1 MRSAWKVV
9 SNRSRR
15 CPTRCT
21 DPVWTKQKRNSGTRR
36 ATAAHTAPAHHSIE
50 CASPHADQLSPHAI
64 AAEWCA
70 PAEAVRTGASTRLV
84 YGCNEPHTC
93 GRTSYGSKL
102 LIHSMKCTTVQFNC
116 QTHTHGSF
124 CRGGGGGG
132 GGRRFRRAG
141 RKAEVYNCAV
151 MAQRRTPALLH
162 ATRGRH
168 HTCIAHTCIV
178 PASPAP
184 ASSSVMRN
192 SRSNGAAPPHRVSPQ
207 VTLHAGHTSNL
218 RRRTASARH
227 LTSNTC
233 IAHTCIVQNQHG
245 SIAHTCIAQQHRPTP
260 GIR

>member
-9 SNRSRR
+9 SRTDQDGARPGARIQSGPSKKEIRVHAAPLPPTPRR
-15 CPTRCT
+15 
-21 DPVWTKQKRNSGTRR
+21 
-36 ATAAHTAPAHHSIE
+36 HHSIE
-50 CASPHADQLSPHAI
+50 CASPHADQLSPPRD
-64 AAEWCA
+64 CGRV
-70 PAEAVRTGASTRLV
+70 VRPCRLCTGASTRLV

-141 RKAEVYNCAV
+141 RKAEVYNCAA

-192 SRSNGAAPPHRVSPQ
+192 SRSNGVAAASCLATGH
-207 VTLHAGHTSNL
+207 TACWTHTSNL